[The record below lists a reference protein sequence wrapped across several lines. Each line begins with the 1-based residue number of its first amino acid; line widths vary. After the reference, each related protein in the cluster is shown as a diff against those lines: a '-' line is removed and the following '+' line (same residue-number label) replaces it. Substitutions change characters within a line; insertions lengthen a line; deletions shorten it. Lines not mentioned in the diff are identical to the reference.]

1 MAFAVFKMSK
11 VKANDVSKVHNHNL
25 RKYENHSAE
34 NINFDRNQN
43 QIVLGSADTH
53 KKLKENLE
61 ILNSK
66 KH

>member
-1 MAFAVFKMSK
+1 MAFAVLRCQK

-53 KKLKENLE
+53 KK
-61 ILNSK
+61 
-66 KH
+66 